1 MVYYSPRWIVV
12 DFLRHRLTD
21 PENRAED
28 ATSDTFTATASQT
41 DFVLT
46 PTTGSKASCITS
58 VTDDGN
64 TMTKNED
71 YWFDAKNKTV
81 IFFTGRTLDN
91 TVVVNYKEGTGQW
104 IYSGMPRVDLTED
117 SYPRI
122 SLSVVSS
129 PSLRLGNYTAPVES
143 VMRFQ
148 ADIFTSEARNAKL
161 FTISGSKFGG
171 QDLAEYLAYQITQAF
186 IDYIDDLQPALYDY
200 VGLSG
205 PRDVAFNKETMTH
218 HKIVE
223 FSLRMINAGE
233 VDWK

>member
-21 PENRAED
+21 PEARAET
-28 ATSDTFTATASQT
+28 ATSDTFTATDSQT
-41 DFVLT
+41 DFTLT
-46 PTTGSKASCITS
+46 PTTGSKASCVTS
-58 VTDDGN
+58 VTVDDV
-64 TMTKNED
+64 TQTKNQD
-71 YWFDAKNKTV
+71 YWFNAKNKKV
-81 IFFTGRTLDN
+81 IFFSGQTEGV

-122 SLSVVSS
+122 ALSVVSS
-129 PSLRLGNYTAPVES
+129 PNLRMGKYDAPVES

-148 ADIFTSEARNAKL
+148 ADIFTSEARGTKIY
-161 FTISGSKFGG
+161 TIGGSKYAGE
-171 QDLAEYLAYQITQAF
+171 DLAEYLAYQITQAF

-205 PRDVAFNKETMTH
+205 PRDVAFNKDTMTH

-223 FSLRMINAGE
+223 FSLRMINAGS